1 VSVPAESAHPARER
15 LAVVRGGAVQ
25 GSAYLLSARLALTA
39 GHVAATYRPGA
50 PIRLSAL
57 DGTGEISCVVIWPG
71 VNADIALLIPATDE
85 LFTTAPLDP
94 EISLAEPTGLGA
106 LPGCQGIGFPRVAR
120 DPAGALE
127 SEQITGTLK
136 PGSGLVRGERWAF
149 DLDTAPPAARADA
162 RSPWAGL
169 SGTALF
175 AGGLLAGVVCG
186 DPVPWRHGRLE
197 AVSSATLLDS
207 ATFRSTLGRF
217 GVEVV
222 AVPATPVPLFEQ
234 RYRDFIAQ
242 RHSTLTIFGLDLREP
257 GASEWPLDTAYLSLE
272 ATGPQPE
279 RWSGGF
285 GAEHRLPPEPPRP
298 AEQAL
303 AGHER
308 VLLRGAAGS
317 GKTTLVQWLAVT
329 TARRRLPAPLA
340 HLSGRVPF
348 VLPLRTVVRHGPLPS
363 PDEFLAATRVPI
375 AGAQP
380 AGWADAV
387 LTAGRGLLLVDG
399 IDEVPEPHREGVR
412 RWLRDLLTAYP
423 GNLWM
428 VTSRPAAVADS
439 WLADRDFAELSLV
452 PMSSADTARFVH
464 RWHDAARVTCRT
476 DEERERL
483 DGYRTALLATLRAQ
497 SDLARLATNPLMC
510 GLICALHRDRRGH
523 LPHSRRALYD
533 AALSMM
539 LARRDRE
546 RELDVPI
553 DEEPQARLLQRLAY
567 KLIRN
572 GESEM
577 DRSDALS
584 LIDGALPA
592 MPAVA
597 AFGDAERVYR
607 HLLLRSGLLREPAED
622 SVDFIHRTFQ
632 DYLGAR
638 AALEERDF
646 SLMVQ
651 RAHLDQ
657 WEDVIKMAVA
667 QATPA
672 DRARLLNGLIKRGD
686 RTQRHRVR
694 LHLLALACLDH
705 APELDAEVR
714 EAITTRTAE
723 LIPPRTWGEAAALAR
738 VGPLVLGL
746 LPGPEGLADDE
757 AEAVVSAAIMIGGD
771 AAVPL
776 LARYREHPSLAVRNR
791 LAAGW
796 TGSDH
801 AVYRDEV
808 IAGLRGDEIFVEATT
823 AEQIG
828 LLNELPRVTRLRV
841 ATADP
846 AATLLKHL
854 TRRDLIH
861 LDLPG
866 LSTAVIAT
874 AAEFTGLRSLTLDGP
889 VTDTIDLAP
898 LAGLPL
904 TSLNLWKTPLSR
916 LTGLDRLTRLSAL
929 GLMADDTHGLSGV
942 PAGLPLRQLI
952 LNGAEGRVSHLGRWP
967 GLLSLAVQHEGL
979 LDDEGWAHIARATQ
993 LRSLFLGSWQ
1003 SAMPRHELPHITDLS
1018 VHWSSEEDFG
1028 PRCVRAFPNLTALTV
1043 FGANRTVDLTPFTAL
1058 PRLRRLTVHNAAAVL
1073 GIAAVPLHVDL
1084 TTHPRPRQ

>member
-15 LAVVRGGAVQ
+15 LAVVRTGTTQ
-25 GSAYLLSARLALTA
+25 GSAYLLSPRLALTA
-39 GHVAATYRPGA
+39 AHVVSQGPGT
-50 PIRLSAL
+50 IRLSAL
-57 DGTGEISCVVIWPG
+57 GGTGKVICHVGWIRTDMEITLLVPAG
-71 VNADIALLIPATDE
+71 VRP
-85 LFTTAPLDP
+85 FTTAPLAP
-94 EISLAEPTGLGA
+94 ELPLAQLTDLG
-106 LPGCQGIGFPRVAR
+106 PFTGCQGIGFPRVAR
-120 DPAGALE
+120 DAAGALE
-127 SEQITGTLK
+127 SEQFTGTLH
-136 PGSGLVRGERWAF
+136 PGSGLVRGGRWSLA
-149 DLDTAPPAARADA
+149 LDGTRPATRADG

-169 SGTALF
+169 SGAALF
-175 AGGLLAGVVCG
+175 AGAALAGVVCG
-186 DPVPWRHGRLE
+186 DPAAWQHGRLTVASSE
-197 AVSSATLLDS
+197 ALRDS
-207 ATFRSTLGRF
+207 AAFRSTLERF
-217 GVEVV
+217 GVRVTL
-222 AVPATPVPLFEQ
+222 VPTRPGPSFEQ
-234 RYRDFIAQ
+234 RYRDYVAA

-257 GASEWPLDTAYLSLE
+257 GTSEWPLDTAYLSLE

-285 GAEHRLPPEPPRP
+285 GTGHRLPPEPPRP

-317 GKTTLVQWLAVT
+317 GKTTLVQWLAVS
-329 TARRRLPAPLA
+329 TARQDLPAPLA
-340 HLSGRVPF
+340 HLADRVPF

-363 PDEFLAATRVPI
+363 PGEFLAATRVPL

-380 AGWADAV
+380 AGWADQV
-387 LTAGRGLLLVDG
+387 LAEGRGLLLVDG
-399 IDEVPEPHREGVR
+399 IDEVPEPDREGVR

-439 WLADRDFAELSLV
+439 WLADQGFAELSLV
-452 PMSSADTARFVH
+452 PMAPADTARFVR
-464 RWHDAARVTCRT
+464 RWHDAAHVSCRT

-483 DGYRTALLATLRAQ
+483 DGYRTALLSTLRAQ

-533 AALSMM
+533 AALSMV

-546 RELDVPI
+546 RDLDVPI

-567 KLIRN
+567 HLIRN

-577 DRSDALS
+577 DRADALA
-584 LIDGALPA
+584 LIERALPA

-607 HLLLRSGLLREPAED
+607 HLLLRSGLLREPAEGA
-622 SVDFIHRTFQ
+622 VDFVHRTFQ

-646 SLMVQ
+646 QLMV
-651 RAHLDQ
+651 RGAHLDQ

-667 QATPA
+667 QAVPA
-672 DRARLLNGLIKRGD
+672 DRARLLKALVARGD
-686 RTQRHRVR
+686 RVPRHRVR
-694 LHLLALACLDH
+694 LHLLALACLGQ
-705 APELDAEVR
+705 APELDPEVR
-714 EAITTRTAE
+714 EAITARTAE
-723 LIPPRTWGEAAALAR
+723 LVPPRTYAESAALAA

-746 LPGPEGLADDE
+746 LPGPEGLDEDE
-757 AEAVVSAAIMIGGD
+757 AEAVVGTAIMIGGD

-828 LLNELPRVTRLRV
+828 LLDELPWVTRLKV
-841 ATADP
+841 ATTDP
-846 AATLLKHL
+846 VPALLTHF
-854 TRRDLIH
+854 TRRNLRH
-861 LDLPG
+861 LDLPTYDAEG
-866 LSTAVIAT
+866 IA
-874 AAEFTGLRSLTLDGP
+874 AAARFTGLRSLALGGP
-889 VTDTIDLAP
+889 VPETIDLAP

-904 TSLNLWKTPLSR
+904 TSLNLWKAPIAR
-916 LTGLDRLTRLSAL
+916 VTGLDRLTRLTTL
-929 GLMADDTHGLSGV
+929 GLMADTARGLSGI
-942 PAGLPLRQLI
+942 PAELPLRQLI
-952 LNGAEGRVSHLGRWP
+952 LNGSGGRVTDLGRRP
-967 GLLSLAVQHEGL
+967 SLRFLVVQHEWPL
-979 LDDEGWAHIARATQ
+979 EAEEWDHIAGATQ
-993 LRSLFLGSWQ
+993 LRALFLGARQ
-1003 SAMPRHELPHITDLS
+1003 SVTSRHELPQITDLT
-1018 VHWSSEEDFG
+1018 VHWSSEEKFG

-1043 FGANRTVDLTPFTAL
+1043 FAVNRAVDVSPFAAL
-1058 PRLRRLTVHNAAAVL
+1058 PRLRRLAVHNAAAVL
-1073 GIAAVPLHVDL
+1073 GIAAVPLRVDL
-1084 TTHPRPRQ
+1084 TTHPRPRL